1 MFRTSTAAVW
11 SLSPQNRLRMSSN
24 PLQTK
29 LQSKLELAKEMSD
42 EEKLY
47 RFNGVLYPSLMCPEP
62 HLKALGHIRAR
73 EEDLLLVAYP
83 KCGE

>member
-1 MFRTSTAAVW
+1 MTD
-11 SLSPQNRLRMSSN
+11 N
-24 PLQTK
+24 PLLTK
-29 LQSKLELAKEMSD
+29 LQSKLEMAKQVSD

-62 HLKALGHIRAR
+62 HLMALDNIQAR
-73 EEDLLLVAYP
+73 EDDLMLVAYP